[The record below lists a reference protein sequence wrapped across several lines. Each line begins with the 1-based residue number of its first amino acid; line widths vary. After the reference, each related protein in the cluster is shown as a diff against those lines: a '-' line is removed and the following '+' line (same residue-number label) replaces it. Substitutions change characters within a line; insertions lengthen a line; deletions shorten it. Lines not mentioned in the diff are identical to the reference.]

1 MAASGFHFS
10 SPGVTLY
17 MKGGDQGE
25 KRQGRDRKQGW
36 EWKWANN
43 HHLHGKCKPGND
55 TRSHIYKE
63 IVSIFY
69 ILKVVKPS
77 ICLLQALFFDR
88 RPYFD
93 CQATNKITR
102 RARKRLLPSNGYR
115 MSLWYFDTWLFSV
128 VFYCDDTNT
137 CMCERWI
144 IVWQARSAACTRW
157 WSNMR
162 KRRDEGEK
170 IRDECIWGHG
180 L

>member
-1 MAASGFHFS
+1 MPTCWRRDGSFWLSFLVSWCDFVYEGRG
-10 SPGVTLY
+10 PG
-17 MKGGDQGE
+17 G

-55 TRSHIYKE
+55 SHIYKE

-69 ILKVVKPS
+69 VLKVVKPS

-88 RPYFD
+88 RPYFN

-128 VFYCDDTNT
+128 VFFTVMT
-137 CMCERWI
+137 
-144 IVWQARSAACTRW
+144 QTHACV
-157 WSNMR
+157 
-162 KRRDEGEK
+162 KGES
-170 IRDECIWGHG
+170 
-180 L
+180 

>member
-1 MAASGFHFS
+1 MPTCWRRDGSFWLSFLVSWCDFVYEGRG
-10 SPGVTLY
+10 PGV
-17 MKGGDQGE
+17 

-55 TRSHIYKE
+55 THSHIYKE

-88 RPYFD
+88 RPYFN

-128 VFYCDDTNT
+128 VFLLWWHKH
-137 CMCERWI
+137 MH
-144 IVWQARSAACTRW
+144 VWKVNHSLT
-157 WSNMR
+157 
-162 KRRDEGEK
+162 G
-170 IRDECIWGHG
+170 
-180 L
+180 